1 MAGES
6 RRQLILE
13 ALRTRLQAIQVVNGY
28 QTDVGLKVFFGEL
41 PHLGPHDADGAVA
54 LIPMEDQVDDM
65 QVGKVSIVLPVN
77 MVALAKPSLSQP
89 WVVVEQIIADIKK
102 AIESGDRS
110 LGGLLAAGKNNPEGL
125 MRGTTE
131 TAARGSGSDVVA
143 AMVTYGCHYRE
154 AWGNPAA

>member
-13 ALRTRLQAIQVVNGY
+13 ELKRRLETVQVANGF
-28 QTDVGLKVFFGEL
+28 QTDVGLKVYFGEL
-41 PHLGPHDADGAVA
+41 PRLGPHDADGAVA
-54 LIPMEDQVDDM
+54 MIPGEDQVDEM
-65 QVGKVSIVLPVN
+65 QVGKISIVLPVN
-77 MVALAKPSLSQP
+77 MVALAKPSMSQP
-89 WVVVEQIIADIKK
+89 WVVVEQVVADIKK

-110 LGGLLAAGKNNPEGL
+110 LGGLLAAGRDNAEGL
-125 MRGTTE
+125 KRGTTE
-131 TAARGSGSDVVA
+131 TSARGSGSEVVA

>member
-13 ALRTRLQAIQVVNGY
+13 ELKRRLGTILTENEF
-28 QTDVGLKVFFGEL
+28 QTNVGQKVYFGEL
-41 PHLGPHDADGAVA
+41 PKLGPHDADGAVA
-54 LIPMEDQVDDM
+54 LIPMEDQVDDA

-77 MVALAKPSLSQP
+77 MVAVAKPSLSEP
-89 WVVVEQIIADIKK
+89 WVIVEQIIADIKK

-110 LGGLLAAGKNNPEGL
+110 LGGLLAAGKNNTEGL
-125 MRGTTE
+125 MRGSTE
-131 TAARGSGSDVVA
+131 TAPRNSGSEVVA

-154 AWGNPAA
+154 AWGDPAA